1 MKTKI
6 IVPPITFEKI
16 SVPSKWKNRLLVD
29 SQTEVSGSIEQE
41 IEIMKHTLQE
51 LQKLNSM
58 ISRMNSDIRL
68 FLDNR
73 KTYQNKEM

>member
-1 MKTKI
+1 MKTNI

-16 SVPSKWKNRLLVD
+16 TVPSKWNRLLVD
-29 SQTEVSGSIEQE
+29 SETEVSGSIEQE
-41 IEIMKHTLQE
+41 IEIMQHTLQE

-73 KTYQNKEM
+73 KTYTEKEM